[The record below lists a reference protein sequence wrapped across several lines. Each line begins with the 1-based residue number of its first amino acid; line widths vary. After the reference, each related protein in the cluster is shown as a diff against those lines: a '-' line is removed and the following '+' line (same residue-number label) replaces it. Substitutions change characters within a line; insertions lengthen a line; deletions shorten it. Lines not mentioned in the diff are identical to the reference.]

1 MDTDNDGDEKK
12 LETLFRDVKYYVVGN
27 IPQSVN
33 KLLEVLNGATK
44 QPRNPLS
51 RLVTSSVARSANCGI

>member
-44 QPRNPLS
+44 QPRN
-51 RLVTSSVARSANCGI
+51 